1 MTAVAMINRKG
12 GVGKTTLCIALADI
26 LTSTFR
32 KRILLIDLDP
42 QANLTLAAI
51 GSERWEKVDRAKLTL
66 ADAFLSAVQGQAAAP
81 HIEVTHRVRG
91 GEPVSI
97 IASTPR
103 LSDVEAEAMES
114 DQAWRRRVG
123 SPYLVVHQL
132 LASKLDLYD
141 YVLIDC
147 PPSLGV
153 ITLNGLA
160 ISDGFLMP
168 VMPSAVSMAGLNQL
182 VDKAE
187 AFAKSLARPIRRFG
201 TVVNRFE
208 AGANAHLNAL
218 RELRANRAISPVWD
232 AIIRK
237 SVRAEEGF
245 DNPRP
250 LTLTQRWGTLYPDLH
265 AMAEEFI
272 RRVR

>member
-1 MTAVAMINRKG
+1 MTAVSMINRKG
-12 GVGKTTLCIALADI
+12 GVGKTTLSIALADI
-26 LTSTFR
+26 LASTFR
-32 KRILLIDLDP
+32 KRVLLVDLDP
-42 QANLTLAAI
+42 QANLTIAAI
-51 GSERWEKVDRAKLTL
+51 GPDRWEKIDRARLTL
-66 ADAFLSAVQGQAAAP
+66 ADAFLSAVQGHAAAP
-81 HIEVTHRVRG
+81 HIETVNRVRG
-91 GEPVSI
+91 GEPVSLI
-97 IASTPR
+97 PSTPR

-132 LASKLDLYD
+132 LGARVDVYD
-141 YVLIDC
+141 YVIIDC

-187 AFAKSLARPIRRFG
+187 SFGRSLGRPIKRYG

-208 AGANAHLNAL
+208 SGANAHLNAM
-218 RELRANRAISPVWD
+218 RELRANKAIAPVWD
-232 AIIRK
+232 AIVKK
-237 SVRAEEGF
+237 SVRAEEGY
-245 DNPRP
+245 DNPAP
-250 LTLTQRWGTLYPDLH
+250 LTLNQRWGTLHADLL
-265 AMAEEFI
+265 ALAEEFV